1 MSLRVRCRCVHQ
13 FVLITQWKLLWM
25 IFTSL
30 INICSEKRNTTND
43 GNGTCTHVINAF
55 YTSNMTFSNKI
66 SWTKLNLIFT
76 TAFKKNFHRL
86 CFTFVSFCWLI
97 SYIQNEPLQKFI
109 YKGTLISSYAMKPF
123 WYHFNRKIVNN
134 WWIMKWL
141 FQQFKF

>member
-1 MSLRVRCRCVHQ
+1 MYPHLCACVTKYLFKWDWMSLRVRCRCVHQ

-76 TAFKKNFHRL
+76 TTFKIKTFLDYISRSYPFTNYFFIFKMVHSTMLNHFMVIRNISIVLL
-86 CFTFVSFCWLI
+86 CNVL
-97 SYIQNEPLQKFI
+97 
-109 YKGTLISSYAMKPF
+109 
-123 WYHFNRKIVNN
+123 
-134 WWIMKWL
+134 
-141 FQQFKF
+141 